1 MKYVLSIILFSF
13 IIGQTHFDLNINETG
28 ESTLFIFENNITV
41 FDINDEIGI
50 FDSNGI
56 IDSTGATGEIL
67 VGSGIWIGEQ
77 LEIIGIHSVNL
88 SQFGGPILPGASEGN
103 TIIVKIWKSSE
114 EIEYIPTFDISAG
127 SGLFDGLFSVVSNI
141 SCQEGYVV
149 DECGVCGGLGAIYEC
164 GCYDIPDEY
173 CDCNENIED
182 CAGVCNGFS
191 YYDECGICDDIV
203 SNDCELD
210 CTGTWGGNTQIDEC
224 GICDGPGAIYECGC
238 SDIPMDYCDCN
249 ENTEDCIGI
258 CGGNALIDNCGV
270 CDGDGFACDN
280 AEVVLSFYDL
290 GGVMLT
296 NIFYENLT
304 GEVCLENVVM
314 SSTEG
319 TTLETFVGNCF
330 TFTESSGNFPIYM
343 KNNQAVAG
351 FQFNISGLSILGVSG
366 GAAADA
372 GFTVSSSSSVVLG
385 FSFSGASIDPAGDFY
400 GCLDIDACNYD
411 PNANITD
418 DSCVYSEE
426 GYDCDG
432 NCLDEDCAGECG
444 GTAEFDECGICGGS
458 GPEFECE
465 DGTYVCN
472 ESECEMGGG
481 GGDGGGGDNGECTD
495 GEILDCFGSCS
506 PASWLGDG
514 YCDESSVD
522 FNCLELAYDMG
533 DCEINFSNHV
543 MPIISANCTGY
554 CHSGTSSYDG
564 GLNLESYSSLMAGGS
579 SGPAVQPY
587 YPDYSLL
594 IQKLTG
600 EAPGAQ
606 MPYGTDLQ
614 EPIWGS
620 FNTIYYW
627 IAQGAIGSDDEDGP
641 CSEEGFI
648 PDCNNLCFSQDLLGD
663 GNCDDGEEEEADF
676 NCIEFTFD
684 STDCPVGVLE
694 FGNILY
700 SNGAGSLEILMNC
713 EFAVSNFQIEISG
726 IAISEANGGNAE
738 TADFNIS
745 VSDSVIQGSVSDSLI
760 FIPPNSGLLTV
771 LEYND
776 ILLDQ
781 ICFENSE
788 ITTYNGITYEAVLGD
803 CIEVSSELNG
813 EELLPIQT
821 EINSIYPNP
830 FNPVTTIEF
839 SVFEPEFIDVNIID
853 IKGRKIATVA
863 SDYYARG
870 LHTVSWNAADHPSGM
885 YIVQLAS
892 NKNSI
897 TRKIILAK

>member
-1 MKYVLSIILFSF
+1 MRYILSFILYSF
-13 IIGQTHFDLNINETG
+13 IIGQEHFDLNINETG

-41 FDINDEIGI
+41 FDLNDEIGI

-56 IDSTGATGEIL
+56 IDSLGNEEEIL
-67 VGSGIWIGEQ
+67 VGSGIWTGEQ

-88 SQFGGPILPGASEGN
+88 SQFGGPILPGANEGN
-103 TIIVKIWKSSE
+103 PVLIKIWKSSE
-114 EIEYIPTFDISAG
+114 EIEYTPTFDVTAG
-127 SGLFDGLFSVVSNI
+127 SGLFDGLFSVISNI
-141 SCQEGYVV
+141 SCPAGYVA
-149 DECGVCGGLGAIYEC
+149 DECGICDGLGEIYAC
-164 GCYDIPDEY
+164 GCYDIPEGF

-182 CAGVCNGFS
+182 C
-191 YYDECGICDDIV
+191 
-203 SNDCELD
+203 
-210 CTGTWGGNTQIDEC
+210 
-224 GICDGPGAIYECGC
+224 
-238 SDIPMDYCDCN
+238 
-249 ENTEDCIGI
+249 IGI
-258 CGGNALIDNCGV
+258 CGGDALVDNCGV
-270 CDGDGFACDN
+270 CDGEGFACNN

-290 GGVMLT
+290 GGVILT
-296 NIFYENLT
+296 NISYENLS
-304 GEVCLENVVM
+304 GEVCLENVIM

-319 TTLETFVGNCF
+319 TTLETFVGNCV
-330 TFTESSGNFPIYM
+330 TFTDSSGSFPIYM

-351 FQFNISGLSILGVSG
+351 FQFNISGLTIIGVSG
-366 GAAADA
+366 GVAEET

-385 FSFSGASIDPAGDFY
+385 FSFSGSSIDPIGDFY

-411 PNANITD
+411 PNANIAD
-418 DSCVYSEE
+418 GSCEYSEE

-444 GTAEFDECGICGGS
+444 GTAEFDECGICEGS

-465 DGTYVCN
+465 DGTYACN
-472 ESECEMGGG
+472 ESECDNDG
-481 GGDGGGGDNGECTD
+481 GGDGGGGGDNGECED
-495 GEILDCFGSCS
+495 SEILDCFGSCS
-506 PASWLGDG
+506 PASWLGNG

-554 CHSGTSSYDG
+554 CHSGTASYDG
-564 GLNLESYSSLMAGGS
+564 GLSLESYSSLMAGGD
-579 SGPAVQPY
+579 SGPVIQPFS
-587 YPDYSLL
+587 PDSSLL

-606 MPYGTDLQ
+606 MPYGTGLQ

-627 IAQGAIGSDDEDGP
+627 IAQGAIGSDDDEDDP

-648 PDCNNLCFSQDLLGD
+648 PDCNDVCFNEELLGD
-663 GNCDDGEEEEADF
+663 ENCEDGEVGEADF

-700 SNGAGSLEILMNC
+700 NDGTGSLEILMNC
-713 EFAVSNFQIEISG
+713 EFPVSNFEIEISG
-726 IAISEANGGNAE
+726 IAIFGASGGNAE

-745 VSDSVIQGSVSDSLI
+745 VSDSVVQGSVSDSLI
-760 FIPPNSGLLTV
+760 FISPNSGLLTI

-813 EELLPIQT
+813 EGLFPIQT

-839 SVFEPEFIDVNIID
+839 SVFEPGFIGINIID
-853 IKGRKIATVA
+853 IQGRKIETVA
-863 SDYYARG
+863 KGYYARG
-870 LHTVSWNAADHPSGM
+870 LYTTSWDATDQPSGM

-892 NKNSI
+892 KNTSI
-897 TRKIILAK
+897 TRKIVLAK